1 MALGEGLSENF
12 YENFASWVRI
22 ESRCRS
28 NDLSRGIQAH
38 IADPLWMLARQ
49 WQVGE
54 FNGEDAGSPIRL
66 ECKYATQPVDT
77 FAANGV
83 VQSYNSYEIPLET
96 LVERE
101 IPKLDW
107 QSRVRIGLEWERL
120 IQTAFHDEATGIIDL
135 YRKKYPL
142 TLPENEKWDA
152 LDCATRKF
160 LIFMQRRVT
169 DSKKLFDAYKLFDA
183 DNNSADSLPMYE
195 NDANPINTDINDK
208 IMAIIEGLFEKYQ
221 EQYKQTD
228 PETSKAWRSSSL
240 DYRFHL
246 NQLKPGEYFTKY
258 LFSWDK
264 IPGNDN
270 VKLEGFL
277 NKRFGADWVE
287 TAHIEKSDDDKTI
300 NLSSVDNYISFKL
313 IKEKTKMSLEIND
326 GRTVE
331 LNAKTENGKLNID
344 LTNRKTSLIA
354 PNYRNGDLD
363 WHTFCTYGQ
372 VTEKWTEHDAIVRTP
387 TRLSIGGTSLR
398 WWAFENAKTD
408 FGALDVAKPDL
419 AKLALME
426 FALIYGDDWYS
437 VPIPVK
443 MSNLVKVDK
452 LRVCNVFNE
461 FEEITQARKV
471 TGSQDKR
478 WDLYSLCQFQDRDKV
493 PDESI
498 LFIPPV
504 AGFREESEPLE
515 EVHFLRDEGANMVW
529 AIEHT
534 ILNGMGQPFDGFEA
548 QAERIKRRNQVE
560 IRELLSAIEEI
571 RQKLETED
579 LSVEVRSELE
589 EKIRVKLAQIEQ
601 LERGPFAWDK
611 PINDAQLRYR
621 LATKVPENW
630 FPYIPVNVSR
640 FFEAIPLMGG
650 SPPLL
655 PTIIRLQ
662 RAQMLRNT
670 DDEEPTSIP
679 AFSRLLD
686 DDTDPLLWIDENAI
700 GRDGLRLMLTRQRVR
715 WLNGKTFVWLGRK
728 VLTGKGEGSSGLR
741 FDVINYGSTKE
752 KE

>member
-1 MALGEGLSENF
+1 MQTSPEFNARFSAWIRL
-12 YENFASWVRI
+12 

-28 NDLSRGIQAH
+28 NDLSRGIQAR

-83 VQSYNSYEIPLET
+83 VQSYNSDEIPLET
-96 LVERE
+96 LVEWE
-101 IPKLDW
+101 IPKFDW
-107 QSRVRIGLEWERL
+107 QSLVRIGLEWERR
-120 IQTAFHDEATGIIDL
+120 IQAAFPDEATKIIDL
-135 YRKKYPL
+135 YRNEYPL
-142 TLPENEKWDA
+142 RLPENEECDA
-152 LDCATRKF
+152 LDYATRKF
-160 LIFMQRRVT
+160 LKFMQGRVT
-169 DSKKLFDAYKLFDA
+169 DSKKLFDAF
-183 DNNSADSLPMYE
+183 NNPEDSLPVYE
-195 NDANPINTDINDK
+195 NAAKPIKTDINAD
-208 IMAIIEGLFEKYQ
+208 IRAIIERLFEKYQ
-221 EQYKQTD
+221 EQYEQPD
-228 PETSKAWRSSSL
+228 PETSTAWRSGSL

-246 NQLKPGEYFTKY
+246 NQPK
-258 LFSWDK
+258 
-264 IPGNDN
+264 
-270 VKLEGFL
+270 
-277 NKRFGADWVE
+277 ADE
-287 TAHIEKSDDDKTI
+287 
-300 NLSSVDNYISFKL
+300 
-313 IKEKTKMSLEIND
+313 
-326 GRTVE
+326 
-331 LNAKTENGKLNID
+331 D

-354 PNYRNGDLD
+354 ANYRNGDLD
-363 WHTFCTYGQ
+363 WHTFSTDGQ
-372 VTEKWTEHDAIVRTP
+372 VTENWTDHDAIVRIP

-398 WWAFENAKTD
+398 WWAFENAQTD

-443 MSNLVKVDK
+443 MGNLVKVDK

-461 FEEITQARKV
+461 FEDITAARKV
-471 TGSQDKR
+471 TGGQDKR

-504 AGFREESEPLE
+504 AGFREESKPLE

-529 AIEHT
+529 AIEHI

-571 RQKLETED
+571 RQQLETEA
-579 LSVEVRSELE
+579 LSDEVIIELE
-589 EKIRVKLAQIEQ
+589 EEIRVKLARIEQ
-601 LERGPFAWDK
+601 LERGPFAQDK

-630 FPYIPVNVSR
+630 FPYIPVNVPR

-662 RAQMLRNT
+662 RAQMLRNV

-700 GRDGLRLMLTRQRVR
+700 VRDGLRLMLTRQRVR

-741 FDVINYGSTKE
+741 FDVIERSLIEEY
-752 KE
+752 

>member
-1 MALGEGLSENF
+1 MALGEGLSEQF

-28 NDLSRGIQAH
+28 NDLSHGIQAR

-66 ECKYATQPVDT
+66 KCKYETQPVDT

-83 VQSYNSYEIPLET
+83 VQSYNSDKVPLET

-120 IQTAFHDEATGIIDL
+120 VQAAFHDEVTEVTEIIDL
-135 YRKKYPL
+135 FRNEYPL
-142 TLPENEKWDA
+142 RLPENEEWDA
-152 LDCATRKF
+152 LDYATRKF
-160 LIFMQRRVT
+160 LKFMQRRVT
-169 DSKKLFDAYKLFDA
+169 DSKKLFDAF
-183 DNNSADSLPMYE
+183 NNPEDSLPVYE
-195 NDANPINTDINDK
+195 DDANPINTDINDK
-208 IMAIIEGLFEKYQ
+208 IMAIIEELFEKYQ
-221 EQYKQTD
+221 EQYEQPN
-228 PETSKAWRSSSL
+228 PETSKAWRSGSL

-246 NQLKPGEYFTKY
+246 NQLKPDEYFTKY

-264 IPGNDN
+264 IPGNEN

-277 NKRFGADWVE
+277 KKRFGADWVE
-287 TAHIEKSDDDKTI
+287 TAHIEKSDDDMTI
-300 NLSSVDNYISFKL
+300 NLSSVDNYISLKL
-313 IKEKTKMSLEIND
+313 NKEKTKMSLEIND

-331 LNAKTENGKLNID
+331 LNARTENSKLNIY

-363 WHTFCTYGQ
+363 WHTFSTDGQ
-372 VTEKWTEHDAIVRTP
+372 VTEKWTEHDAIIRTP

-443 MSNLVKVDK
+443 MGNLVKVDK

-471 TGSQDKR
+471 TGSQDKH

-493 PDESI
+493 PDKSI

-515 EVHFLRDEGANMVW
+515 AVHFLRDEGANMVW

-560 IRELLSAIEEI
+560 IRELRSAIEGI
-571 RQKLETED
+571 RQQLETEA
-579 LSVEVRSELE
+579 LSDDVISGLE
-589 EKIRVKLAQIEQ
+589 EEIRVKQARIEK
-601 LERGPFAWDK
+601 LERGPFAQDK

-621 LATKVPENW
+621 MATKVPENW

-640 FFEAIPLMGG
+640 FFEAIPLMDG

-662 RAQMLRNT
+662 RAQMLRNV
-670 DDEEPTSIP
+670 DDEEPTSIS

-741 FDVINYGSTKE
+741 FDVIQGGTK
-752 KE
+752 